1 MADNKRNKRDMA
13 IENFGD
19 LSEFSGLRIKLA
31 SPDEMLK
38 WSHGEVTEPETINY
52 RTWRPEKNGLFCEK
66 IFGPTKNYQCYC
78 GKYKKRRYKG
88 VVCDKCGVEVTHSRV
103 RRERMGHINLAAPV
117 IHLWYWKNIFSPLA
131 YLLDISRK
139 DLEGVIYF
147 ARYMVLECDGR
158 VQRGAA
164 SKIEDGVDKRKQR
177 ITEKIKEKMA
187 KLQQS
192 KKDEEKKLKKEIKSE
207 EQRAIAKEE
216 LSVKF
221 RQKKQRLKNKE
232 AVEHEK
238 LEELKKELIN
248 KAESIDVLSV
258 LTEAE
263 LEHLKQFG
271 ADDFFEV
278 EVGAEAILKILKD
291 FSLKSTIRK
300 LRKDLKKTRSKQKK
314 KTLMRRIRVI
324 NGMIKAGIEP
334 TWMVLRTLPVI
345 PPELRP
351 MVQLTGGRF
360 ATSDLNDLYRRVIN
374 RNNRLKRL
382 MELGA
387 PEIILRNEKRM
398 LQESVD
404 MLIDASKSRRQ
415 RYSKRPPR
423 SLSDLL
429 KGKKGRFRRNLL
441 GKRVDYSGRSV
452 IVSGPKLK
460 LNECGLPREMALE
473 LFRPFILRE
482 MILRGLAP
490 NVRSAKN
497 ILDHK
502 PPEVYDILEE
512 VVKNKLVLLNRAPT
526 LHKLSIQAFKPKLV
540 DGLAIRLPAC
550 ICSGFNAD
558 FDGDEMGV
566 HLPLS
571 KKSQKEAEE
580 KMMPGKNLLKPASG
594 KPINVPAKEMVVGS
608 YFMTSIREKDLGLV
622 NEQKKALKKVSL
634 FADQEEALI
643 AWRTNKI
650 ELRQLIGVKI
660 KGEII
665 LTSVGRIIFN
675 QVIPEELGYV
685 NKPVQS
691 AEIKKLVNSAYEN
704 LDSDRVVDLIDGLKD
719 IGFFA
724 ATYSGISPSIFD
736 CKLLPE
742 KEKIIEKANQR
753 ASQIEDNYH
762 EGLITKN
769 ERGELTQ
776 NMWIETTEEIADLTW
791 ERFGP
796 EDPIKMISDA
806 GIGRVSRDQIK
817 QVSGMRGLV
826 VDPMGRIVPLPT
838 KSNFREGLSVFEYVT
853 GARGSRKGLTDTALK
868 TADAGYLTR
877 RLVDVAHSSLVRE
890 EDCGTSRKLII
901 KRSGPRKKSFG
912 KRLLGRYLADS
923 VKDPKTGKVLFK
935 KGHLLN
941 EDEAEL
947 IEKKK
952 VKKVAVR
959 SPLYCRTKYGVCSK
973 CYGWDMSNKKP
984 VEIGTPVGVVAAQ
997 SIGEPGTQLTMRT
1010 KHAGGVVGKDVTQGL
1025 PRVEELVEVRTPKN
1039 LSPLAEIDGKVKIN
1053 ETEQGY
1059 NISIVGGK
1067 GKNKK
1072 SVSYRVPLTSEL
1084 KVEAGD
1090 VVKKGTKLA
1099 SGSLDTEQVLET
1111 RGFRDAQLYLLKE
1124 VQGVYESQGI
1134 TIHDKH
1140 FETLIREMSS
1150 RVKIIRPG
1158 DSDFLIGEYV
1168 EQPIYQEINQELK
1181 EENKKPAKGK
1191 RVILGLIKAAL
1202 NTYSWLSA
1210 ASFQHTTNV
1219 LTEASILGKVD
1230 PMIGLKE
1237 NVIVG
1242 RKIPITPERAK
1253 LE

>member
-1 MADNKRNKRDMA
+1 MA

-19 LSEFSGLRIKLA
+19 LSEFAGLRVKLA
-31 SPDEMLK
+31 SPEEMQQ

-117 IHLWYWKNIFSPLA
+117 IHLWYWKNTFSPLA

-164 SKIEDGVDKRKQR
+164 SKIEEGVDNRKQ
-177 ITEKIKEKMA
+177 IVTKKIKEKMV
-187 KLQQS
+187 KLRES
-192 KKDEEKKLKKEIKSE
+192 KKDEEKKLEKEIKSE
-207 EQRAIAKEE
+207 DQLAIAKEE

-238 LEELKKELIN
+238 LEELKKNLIS

-258 LTEAE
+258 LTEME
-263 LEHLKQFG
+263 LQHLREFG

-278 EVGAEAILKILKD
+278 EVGAEAILKILKN
-291 FSLKSTIRK
+291 FNLKSTIRN
-300 LRKDLKKTRSKQKK
+300 LREDLKKTRSKQKK
-314 KTLMRRIRVI
+314 KKLMRRIRVI
-324 NGMIKAGIEP
+324 NGMIKADIEP
-334 TWMVLRTLPVI
+334 TWMILKTLPVI

-512 VVKNKLVLLNRAPT
+512 VIKEKLVLLNRAPT

-540 DGLAIRLPAC
+540 DGLAIQLPVC

-558 FDGDEMGV
+558 FDGDEMAV

-571 KKSQKEAEE
+571 KRAQKEAGE

-608 YFMTSIREKDLGLV
+608 YFITSIREKDLELLE
-622 NEQKKALKKVSL
+622 NEKEALKKVSL
-634 FADQEEALI
+634 FSNREEALI
-643 AWRTNKI
+643 AWRSSKI
-650 ELRQLIGVKI
+650 DLRELVGVKI
-660 KGEII
+660 EDEIV

-675 QVIPEELGYV
+675 QVLPEELGFI

-691 AEIKKLVNSAYEN
+691 DEIKKLINIAYEN

-719 IGFFA
+719 IGFFG

-742 KEKIIEKANQR
+742 KEKIINKANRR
-753 ASQIEDNYH
+753 ASDIEDNYR
-762 EGLITKN
+762 EGLITKS
-769 ERGELTQ
+769 ERSELTQ

-791 ERFGP
+791 ERFNP
-796 EDPIKMISDA
+796 DDPIKMISDA

-877 RLVDVAHSSLVRE
+877 RLVDVAHSSLIRMD
-890 EDCGTSRKLII
+890 DCGTSRKLII
-901 KRSGPRKKSFG
+901 KNSGERKKSFA

-923 VKDPKTGKVLFK
+923 VKDPETGKVLFK
-935 KGHLLN
+935 KGRLLN

-947 IEKKK
+947 IEEKG
-952 VKKVAVR
+952 VKQAAVR

-973 CYGWDMSNKKP
+973 CYGWDMANKKV

-1025 PRVEELVEVRTPKN
+1025 PRVEELLEVRTPKN
-1039 LSPLAEIDGKVKIN
+1039 LSPLAEIEGKVKIN

-1059 NISIVGGK
+1059 NISVVGGK

-1099 SGSLDTEQVLET
+1099 TGSLDIEQVLET
-1111 RGFRDAQLYLLKE
+1111 RGFREAQLYLLKE
-1124 VQGVYESQGI
+1124 VQAVYESQGI

-1150 RVKIIRPG
+1150 RVKVTRPG
-1158 DSDFLIGEYV
+1158 DSDFLIGEFV

-1181 EENKKPAKGK
+1181 DENKKPAKGK

>member
-1 MADNKRNKRDMA
+1 MA

-19 LSEFSGLRIKLA
+19 LAEFGGLRIKLA
-31 SPDEMLK
+31 SPEEILG

-52 RTWRPEKNGLFCEK
+52 RTWRAEKNGLFCEK
-66 IFGPTKNYQCYC
+66 IFGPTKSYQCYC

-103 RRERMGHINLAAPV
+103 RRERMGHITLAAPIV
-117 IHLWYWKNIFSPLA
+117 HLWYWKNTFSPLA
-131 YLLDISRK
+131 YLLSISRK

-164 SKIEDGVDKRKQR
+164 TKIEEGVAAKKEA
-177 ITEKIKEKMA
+177 ITEKIEEKMKKLQESKEKE
-187 KLQQS
+187 
-192 KKDEEKKLKKEIKSE
+192 EEKLEKEIKSE
-207 EQRAIAKEE
+207 DQLAIAKEE
-216 LSVKF
+216 LTVKF

-232 AVEHEK
+232 AVEYEK
-238 LEELKKELIN
+238 LDELEKELIN

-258 LTEAE
+258 LTESE
-263 LEHLKQFG
+263 LQHLKEFG
-271 ADDFFEV
+271 ADNFFEV
-278 EVGAEAILKILKD
+278 EVGAEAILKALED
-291 FSLKSTIRK
+291 FSLKSTVRK
-300 LRKDLKKTRSKQKK
+300 LRKALKETRSKQKK
-314 KTLMRRIRVI
+314 KKLMRRIRVI
-324 NGMIKAGIEP
+324 NGMIKADIEP
-334 TWMVLRTLPVI
+334 SWIVLRVLPVV

-490 NVRSAKN
+490 NVRSAKT

-512 VVKNKLVLLNRAPT
+512 VVKDKLVLLNRAPT
-526 LHKLSIQAFKPKLV
+526 LHKLSIQAFKPILV
-540 DGLAIRLPAC
+540 DGLAIRIPAC
-550 ICSGFNAD
+550 ICQGFNAD

-566 HLPLS
+566 HLPLA
-571 KKSQKEAEE
+571 KRAQDEAR
-580 KMMPGKNLLKPASG
+580 KRMMPGQNLLKPASG
-594 KPINVPAKEMVVGS
+594 RPIDVPTKEMIVGC
-608 YFMTSIREKDLGLV
+608 YFITSVRQSDLELVENRE
-622 NEQKKALKKVSL
+622 EALKQVSL
-634 FADQEEALI
+634 FANQKEALV
-643 AWRTNKI
+643 AWR
-650 ELRQLIGVKI
+650 EGVVDLRQLVGVKI
-660 KGEII
+660 EGELK
-665 LTSVGRIIFN
+665 LTTIGRVIFN
-675 QVIPEELGYV
+675 QIIPEELDYI
-685 NKPVQS
+685 NEA
-691 AEIKKLVNSAYEN
+691 AESGQIKDLINTAYKDFEE
-704 LDSDRVVDLIDGLKD
+704 DKVVDLIDGLKD
-719 IGFFA
+719 LGFFG
-724 ATYSGISPSIFD
+724 ATYSGVSPSIFD

-742 KEKIIEKANQR
+742 KAKIIEEANQR
-753 ASQIEDNYH
+753 ASGIEENYR
-762 EGLITKN
+762 EGLITN
-769 ERGELTQ
+769 SERRELTQ
-776 NMWIETTEEIADLTW
+776 NMWIETTEKIADLTW
-791 ERFGP
+791 QRFDP
-796 EDPIKMISDA
+796 DDPIKIISDA

-817 QVSGMRGLV
+817 QVSGMRGLI
-826 VDPMGRIVPLPT
+826 VDPMGQIVPLPT

-890 EDCGTSRKLII
+890 EDCGTTRKLVIEKKGEREKAFA
-901 KRSGPRKKSFG
+901 KRI
-912 KRLLGRYLADS
+912 LGRYLAEK
-923 VKDPKTGKVLFK
+923 VKGPETDEVLFK
-935 KGHLLN
+935 KGHLIN
-941 EDEAEL
+941 EEDAQL
-947 IEKKK
+947 IDKKGVQK
-952 VKKVAVR
+952 LAVR

-973 CYGWDMSNKKP
+973 CYGWDMSNKRP
-984 VEIGTPVGVVAAQ
+984 VEVGTPVGVIAAQ

-1010 KHAGGVVGKDVTQGL
+1010 KHVGGVVGKDVTRGL
-1025 PRVEELVEVRTPKN
+1025 PRVEELLEVRTPKN
-1039 LSPLAEIDGKVKIN
+1039 LAPLAEIDGKVKIK

-1059 NISIVGGK
+1059 QINIIGGK
-1067 GKNKK
+1067 GKKKK

-1084 KVEAGD
+1084 KVKNGQK
-1090 VVKKGTKLA
+1090 VSKGTQMA
-1099 SGSLDTEQVLET
+1099 VGSLDIEQILDVSGL
-1111 RGFRDAQLYLLKE
+1111 RPAQLYLLNR

-1140 FETLIREMSS
+1140 FEVLIREMSS
-1150 RVKIIRPG
+1150 RVKINQPG
-1158 DSDFLIGEYV
+1158 DSDFLIGEFI
-1168 EQPIYQEINQELK
+1168 EQPIYQETNRELK
-1181 EENKKPAKGK
+1181 DEGKKPARGK

-1219 LTEASILGKVD
+1219 LTQASILGKVD
-1230 PMIGLKE
+1230 PLIGLKE
-1237 NVIVG
+1237 NVVVG
-1242 RKIPITPERAK
+1242 RKIPVIPERAR

>member
-1 MADNKRNKRDMA
+1 MVDKNKKDINM
-13 IENFGD
+13 EEFGD
-19 LSEFSGLRIKLA
+19 LADFNGLRIKLA
-31 SPDEMLK
+31 SPEEILG

-88 VVCDKCGVEVTHSRV
+88 VVCDKCGVEVIHSRV
-103 RRERMGHINLAAPV
+103 RRERMGHVTLAAPV
-117 IHLWYWKNIFSPLA
+117 IHLWYWKNTFSPLA

-164 SKIEDGVDKRKQR
+164 SKIEDGVAAKKEA
-177 ITEKIKEKMA
+177 ISKKVEEKMK
-187 KLQQS
+187 KLQES
-192 KKDEEKKLKKEIKSE
+192 KKKQEEKMEKEIKSE
-207 EQRAIAKEE
+207 DQLAIAKEE
-216 LSVKF
+216 LTVKF

-232 AVEHEK
+232 SVEHEK
-238 LEELKKELIN
+238 LDELMEDLID

-258 LTEAE
+258 LTEPE
-263 LEHLKQFG
+263 LQHLRDFG

-278 EVGAEAILKILKD
+278 EVGAEAILKVLKD
-291 FSLKSTIRK
+291 FSLKSTITQ
-300 LRKDLKKTRSKQKK
+300 LRKDLKETRSKQKK
-314 KTLMRRIRVI
+314 KKLMRRIRVI

-334 TWMVLRTLPVI
+334 AWMVMRVLPVI

-404 MLIDASKSRRQ
+404 MLIDATKSRRQ

-512 VVKNKLVLLNRAPT
+512 VVQNKLVLLNRAPT
-526 LHKLSIQAFKPKLV
+526 LHKLSIQAFKPILV
-540 DGLAIRLPAC
+540 DGLAIRIPAC

-571 KKSQKEAEE
+571 KRAQKEAGE
-580 KMMPGKNLLKPASG
+580 KMMPGKNLLKPSSG
-594 KPINVPAKEMVVGS
+594 RPVNVPTKEMVVGC
-608 YFMTSIREKDLGLV
+608 YFVTSIKEEQLDLAEDKD
-622 NEQKKALKKVSL
+622 KALKEVSL
-634 FADQEEALI
+634 FSNQVEALVAWQEE
-643 AWRTNKI
+643 KI
-650 ELRQLIGVKI
+650 GLRDLIGVKI
-660 KGEII
+660 NEKLE
-665 LTSVGRIIFN
+665 LTTVGRLLFN
-675 QVIPEELGYV
+675 QVVPEELGFI
-685 NKPVQS
+685 NEPVQS
-691 AEIKKLVNSAYEN
+691 AQIKKLVNTAYKNIE
-704 LDSDRVVDLIDGLKD
+704 SDRVVNLIDGLKD
-719 IGFFA
+719 LGFFG

-742 KEKIIEKANQR
+742 KSDIIEDANNR
-753 ASQIEDNYH
+753 ASEIEENYK
-762 EGLITKN
+762 EGLITESEK
-769 ERGELTQ
+769 EELTQ
-776 NMWIETTEEIADLTW
+776 NMWIETTEKIADLTW
-791 ERFGP
+791 EKFKP
-796 EDPIKMISDA
+796 DDPIKMISDA
-806 GIGRVSRDQIK
+806 GITRVSRDQIK

-901 KRSGPRKKSFG
+901 NKSGPREKSFA
-912 KRLLGRYLADS
+912 KRILGRYLAEK
-923 VKDPKTGKVLFK
+923 VVDPKKDEVIFK
-935 KGHLLN
+935 KGHLVSE
-941 EDEAEL
+941 EDAQL
-947 IEKKK
+947 IDEKG
-952 VKKVAVR
+952 VTEVAVR

-973 CYGWDMSNKKP
+973 CYGWDMSNKKT

-1025 PRVEELVEVRTPKN
+1025 PRVEELLEVRTPKN
-1039 LSPLAEIDGKVKIN
+1039 LSPLAEIDGKVKVR

-1059 NISIVGGK
+1059 QLSVVGGK
-1067 GKNKK
+1067 GKKKK
-1072 SVSYRVPLTSEL
+1072 SMSYRVPLTSEL
-1084 KVEAGD
+1084 KVKNNQT
-1090 VVKKGTKLA
+1090 VSKGTQLA
-1099 SGSLDTEQVLET
+1099 SGFLDIEQVLEV
-1111 RGFRDAQLYLLKE
+1111 RGLRDAQLYLLKE
-1124 VQGVYESQGI
+1124 VQAVYESQGI

-1150 RVKIIRPG
+1150 RVKIVRPG
-1158 DSDFLIGEYV
+1158 DGDFLIGEYV
-1168 EQPIYQEINQELK
+1168 EQPIYQETNQELK
-1181 EENKKPAKGK
+1181 EAGKKPAKGK

>member
-1 MADNKRNKRDMA
+1 MAEDKKTKRDMS
-13 IENFGD
+13 IEDFGD
-19 LSEFSGLRIKLA
+19 LAEFNGLRIKLA
-31 SPDEMLK
+31 SPKEIQD

-103 RRERMGHINLAAPV
+103 RRERMGHITLAAPIV
-117 IHLWYWKNIFSPLA
+117 HLWYWKNTFSPLA
-131 YLLDISRK
+131 YLLNISRK

-147 ARYMVLECDGR
+147 ARYMVLATDGR
-158 VQRGAA
+158 VQRGAPA
-164 SKIEDGVDKRKQR
+164 KIEDGVEAKKEAISKQVEDKMK
-177 ITEKIKEKMA
+177 
-187 KLQQS
+187 KLQES
-192 KKDEEKKLKKEIKSE
+192 KKKEEARLEKEIKDSD
-207 EQRAIAKEE
+207 QLAIAKEE
-216 LSVKF
+216 LTVKF

-232 AVEHEK
+232 AVEHDK
-238 LEELKKELIN
+238 LDELKKDLVD

-258 LTEAE
+258 LTESE
-263 LEHLKQFG
+263 LHHLREFG

-278 EVGAEAILKILKD
+278 EVGAEAILKVLKD
-291 FSLKSTIRK
+291 ISLTSTIRD
-300 LRKDLKKTRSKQKK
+300 LRQQLQETRSKQKK
-314 KTLMRRIRVI
+314 KKLMRRIRVI
-324 NGMIKAGIEP
+324 NGMIKADIEP
-334 TWMVLRTLPVI
+334 SWMILRSLPVI

-404 MLIDASKSRRQ
+404 MLIDATKSRRQ

-460 LNECGLPREMALE
+460 LNQCGLPREMALE

-497 ILDHK
+497 LLDHK

-512 VVKNKLVLLNRAPT
+512 VVKNKVVLLNRAPT
-526 LHKLSIQAFKPKLV
+526 LHKLSIQAFKPTLV
-540 DGLAIRLPAC
+540 DGLAIRIPAC

-571 KKSQKEAEE
+571 KKAQKEAME
-580 KMMPGKNLLKPASG
+580 KMMPGNNLLKPASG
-594 KPINVPAKEMVVGS
+594 RPINVPTKEMVVGC
-608 YFMTSIREKDLGLV
+608 YFITSLRQEDKELFEDK
-622 NEQKKALKKVSL
+622 EKALKEVHL
-634 FADQEEALI
+634 FADEDEAMM
-643 AWRTNKI
+643 AWRQRKI
-650 ELRQLIGVKI
+650 ELRELIGVKLGKELI
-660 KGEII
+660 VTTI
-665 LTSVGRIIFN
+665 GRLLFN
-675 QVIPEELGYV
+675 QLIPDDMDFINE
-685 NKPVQS
+685 PVESGQ
-691 AEIKKLVNSAYEN
+691 IKNLINTAYKN
-704 LDSDRVVDLIDGLKD
+704 YDSEVVVDLIDGLKD
-719 IGFFA
+719 LGFYG

-736 CKLLPE
+736 CKLLPD
-742 KEKIIEKANQR
+742 KDKIIKDANQK
-753 ASQIEDNYH
+753 ASQIEENYR
-762 EGLITKN
+762 EGLITRN
-769 ERGELTQ
+769 ERDELTQ
-776 NMWIETTEEIADLTW
+776 NMWIETTENIADLTW
-791 ERFGP
+791 DRF
-796 EDPIKMISDA
+796 ESDDPVKMISDA
-806 GIGRVSRDQIK
+806 GISRVSRDQIK

-877 RLVDVAHSSLVRE
+877 RLVDVAHSSLIRE
-890 EDCGTSRKLII
+890 EDCGTTRKLVI
-901 KRSGPRKKSFG
+901 KNSGERQKSFA
-912 KRLLGRYLADS
+912 KRILGRHLADK
-923 VKDPKTGKVLFK
+923 VVDPETEKTLFK
-935 KGHLLN
+935 KGHFVSE
-941 EDEAEL
+941 EDAQL
-947 IEKKK
+947 IADKE
-952 VKKVAVR
+952 VKEVAVR
-959 SPLYCRTKYGVCSK
+959 SPLYCRTKYGVCST
-973 CYGWDMSNKKP
+973 CYGWDMSNKKA
-984 VEIGTPVGVVAAQ
+984 VAIGTPVGVVAAQ

-1025 PRVEELVEVRTPKN
+1025 PRVEELLEVRTPKN
-1039 LSPLAEIDGKVKIN
+1039 LAPIAEIDGKIKFS

-1059 NISIVGGK
+1059 QISLVGGK
-1067 GKNKK
+1067 GKKKK
-1072 SVSYRVPLTSEL
+1072 SVSYRVPLTSTLMVKNGEV
-1084 KVEAGD
+1084 VE
-1090 VVKKGTKLA
+1090 KGTQLA
-1099 SGSLDTEQVLET
+1099 SGSMDIEQVLEVC
-1111 RGFRDAQLYLLKE
+1111 GLRDAQLLLLKE
-1124 VQGVYESQGI
+1124 VQRVYESQGI

-1150 RVKIIRPG
+1150 RVKVTRPG

-1168 EQPIYQEINQELK
+1168 EQPIYQEVNQELK
-1181 EENKKPAKGK
+1181 DEKKKPAKGK